1 MLGLFQC
8 FFLSGSSPTFDMNP
22 DPGNLYG
29 SGGSRSATLKEK
41 RFPAE
46 YRDDE
51 RLMYLYIGGDA
62 D

>member
-1 MLGLFQC
+1 M